1 MTPIFDPGS
10 LPLPIGH
17 FICDRLL
24 PAEDVIDMYRPSDGK
39 A

>member
-17 FICDRLL
+17 FTCNRLL
-24 PAEDVIDMYRPSDGK
+24 PAEVVIDMYRPSDGK